1 MFGPEAGWND
11 TRRVEAIWTLIWAA
25 GSNPI
30 NSLSLA
36 FCRYDT

>member
-11 TRRVEAIWTLIWAA
+11 TTRVEAIWTLIWAA

-30 NSLSLA
+30 IS
-36 FCRYDT
+36 DEEH